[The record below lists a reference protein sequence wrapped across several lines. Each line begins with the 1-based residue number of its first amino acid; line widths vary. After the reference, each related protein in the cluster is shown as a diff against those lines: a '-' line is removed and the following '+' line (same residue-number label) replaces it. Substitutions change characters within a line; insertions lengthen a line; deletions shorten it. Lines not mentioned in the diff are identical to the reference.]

1 MSTAWTDL
9 GRPPLRALP
18 LRRALLGDGGWS
30 ALDVVASTGSTN
42 ADLLARPDA
51 ADGTVLVADH
61 QSGGRGRL
69 GRAWEAPPRSSLAVS
84 VLLRPAV
91 APERWSW
98 LPLLTGLAVADA
110 LGGLGVQVALKW
122 PNDVLVSLVDG
133 PPDDGCG
140 GPPVGKVAGVLVEAR
155 ADVVVLGVGVN
166 VTQRADE
173 LPAPPAPAAGSG
185 VGDGPGPSAPATSLA
200 LAGASTTDRDT
211 VLRRYLRAL
220 RDRLDAFAAA
230 GGDPEAAGTAA
241 AYRAVC
247 STLGAQVRAHLPDGS
262 TLEGLAEDVDATG
275 RLVLRPEGAA
285 GGGGAR
291 TSLSAADVVHLRR
304 A

>member
-1 MSTAWTDL
+1 MSSAWTDL

-42 ADLLARPDA
+42 ADLLARSDA

-84 VLLRPAV
+84 VLLRPAL

-110 LGGLGVQVALKW
+110 LDGLGVPVALKW

-133 PPDDGCG
+133 PPAGDGG
-140 GPPVGKVAGVLVEAR
+140 GSPVGKVAGVLVEAR
-155 ADVVVLGVGVN
+155 EDVVVLGVGLN
-166 VTQRADE
+166 VSQRADE
-173 LPAPPAPAAGSG
+173 LPAPPALAGPG
-185 VGDGPGPSAPATSLA
+185 GGPGPSAPATSLA

-230 GGDPEAAGTAA
+230 DGDPEAAGTAA

-275 RLVLRPEGAA
+275 RLVLRPEGSA
-285 GGGGAR
+285 GSGGAR